1 MTTGARLSSAVPR
14 HRYRPTDWIYF
25 SRGGDAGIREPEGL
39 WRVRQRQQAGWLERV
54 VDVCAVAGAAVIY
67 IDTTANYYQNAS

>member
-1 MTTGARLSSAVPR
+1 MS
-14 HRYRPTDWIYF
+14 
-25 SRGGDAGIREPEGL
+25 REPEGL
-39 WRVRQRQQAGWLERV
+39 WGVRQRQQAGRLERV